1 MPSPVDVLYVIAEAC
16 RWFCVVFFR
25 LLFFSKIEN
34 IPNPTADASVGLCV
48 VSPEQSVSV
57 AEVWVGAG
65 GLPVLT
71 PKEDPVSWVGVGRRI
86 SGE

>member
-1 MPSPVDVLYVIAEAC
+1 MLS
-16 RWFCVVFFR
+16 
-25 LLFFSKIEN
+25 IEN

-48 VSPEQSVSV
+48 VIPEQRDSV
-57 AEVWVGAG
+57 ADVTVGAG

-71 PKEDPVSWVGVGRRI
+71 PKEDPESCVGVARRI